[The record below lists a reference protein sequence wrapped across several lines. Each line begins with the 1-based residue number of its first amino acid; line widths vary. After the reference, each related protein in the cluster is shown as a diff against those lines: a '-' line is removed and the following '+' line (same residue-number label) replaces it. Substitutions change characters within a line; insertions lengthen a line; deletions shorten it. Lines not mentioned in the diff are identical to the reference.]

1 MTGSHFI
8 EAMKKSAIEAIR
20 AENPT
25 SIVYGKVISDIP
37 LQVQVN
43 GKLNLD
49 EEFLVL
55 TKNVSDYEVEIDLKF
70 EGKGSI
76 LSGQDKEI
84 LKELSMES
92 AKIKVKNALKIN
104 DEVVLI
110 QMQGGQKYVILD
122 KMERG

>member
-1 MTGSHFI
+1 M
-8 EAMKKSAIEAIR
+8 
-20 AENPT
+20 
-25 SIVYGKVISDIP
+25 YGKVISDIP

-76 LSGQDKEI
+76 LCGQDKEI

>member
-8 EAMKKSAIEAIR
+8 EAMKKSAIEAVK

-49 EEFLVL
+49 EEFIVL
-55 TKNVSDYEVEIDLKF
+55 TKNVSDYEVEIDLEF

-84 LKELSMES
+84 LKKLSMEG

>member
-8 EAMKKSAIEAIR
+8 EAMKKSAIEAVK

-25 SIVYGKVISDIP
+25 SIMYGKVISDIP

-49 EEFLVL
+49 EEFIVL
-55 TKNVSDYEVEIDLKF
+55 TKNVSDYEVEIDLEF
-70 EGKGSI
+70 EGKGGI

-84 LKELSMES
+84 LKKLSMEG

>member
-1 MTGSHFI
+1 MTGSNFI

-76 LSGQDKEI
+76 LCGQDKEI